1 MEKMDGEIKK
11 TCVEYKDFPAHV
23 DQEVVMKGMIHRI
36 REMTG
41 FAFVIIRTAR
51 EVVQCVYSP
60 DFSDY
65 RMDESVV
72 EGCAVKITG
81 KIVKDQTREDR
92 YEMQIHNIEVLSTPA
107 EQMQRQNNPAHE
119 PFIVPLAIPLF
130 AGPGSM
136 STAILLGG
144 KSGSLFAEALALIC
158 AWSICTLIL
167 LSGRYAGKFLGTKV
181 LAAMESL
188 MGLLLTT
195 MALEMIISGIKQ
207 AFHLT

>member
-1 MEKMDGEIKK
+1 METFSSILILFFLVMDPLGNLPVFITTLENLPPKR
-11 TCVEYKDFPAHV
+11 YGA
-23 DQEVVMKGMIHRI
+23 VVL
-36 REMTG
+36 RESLIALG
-41 FAFVIIRTAR
+41 VLLLFFF
-51 EVVQCVYSP
+51 C
-60 DFSDY
+60 
-65 RMDESVV
+65 
-72 EGCAVKITG
+72 GG
-81 KIVKDQTREDR
+81 KILEFFHISKASLELSGG
-92 YEMQIHNIEVLSTPA
+92 IILFLIAIKLIFSTPA
-107 EQMQRQNNPAHE
+107 EQMQRQNNPSHE

>member
-1 MEKMDGEIKK
+1 METFSSILILFFLVMDPLGNLPVFITTLENLPPKR
-11 TCVEYKDFPAHV
+11 YGA
-23 DQEVVMKGMIHRI
+23 VVL
-36 REMTG
+36 RESLIALG
-41 FAFVIIRTAR
+41 VLLLFFF
-51 EVVQCVYSP
+51 C
-60 DFSDY
+60 
-65 RMDESVV
+65 
-72 EGCAVKITG
+72 GG
-81 KIVKDQTREDR
+81 KILEFFHITKASLELSGG
-92 YEMQIHNIEVLSTPA
+92 IILFLIAIKLIFSTPA

>member
-1 MEKMDGEIKK
+1 METFSSILILFFLVMDPLGNLPVFITTLENLPPKR
-11 TCVEYKDFPAHV
+11 YGA
-23 DQEVVMKGMIHRI
+23 VVL
-36 REMTG
+36 RESLIALG
-41 FAFVIIRTAR
+41 VLLLFFF
-51 EVVQCVYSP
+51 C
-60 DFSDY
+60 
-65 RMDESVV
+65 
-72 EGCAVKITG
+72 GG
-81 KIVKDQTREDR
+81 KILEFFHISKASLELSGG
-92 YEMQIHNIEVLSTPA
+92 IILFLIAIKLIFSTPA

-207 AFHLT
+207 AFHLI